1 LKHKHIPGLLNVF
14 EVNEPKEIQSLA
26 NSDLVDRRFD
36 TGTCP
41 LNWLLVKR
49 TLSVF
54 SFRGHRFPTMEP
66 RQCPARAKAQDELW
80 RRLNAQVEAVKAGPI
95 ALADLADWV
104 RGRGSDADI
113 GILAQH
119 LVGRLFRDDFKA
131 TPESWRAAIVLAS
144 APRSSNPLKLGWWF
158 VTGRVRRA
166 KRLLAGLVNDDLSAV
181 NGIGIAVHN
190 LVKGLRQMR
199 SLHADTATRSGLA
212 PATAAELCLRA
223 PVSLYRQA
231 IAPGKLGDRIF
242 SKGALFSLNIES
254 ARQLRDGRSV
264 VFLENSWSRCP
275 AASWVPAML
284 EGVWRRASSPPAP
297 PDNGR

>member
-14 EVNEPKEIQSLA
+14 EVNDPEEIQSLA
-26 NSDLVDRRFD
+26 NSDLVDRSFD

-41 LNWLLVKR
+41 LNWLLLRR

-54 SFRGHRFPTMEP
+54 TFRGLRFPTMEP
-66 RQCPARAKAQDELW
+66 RQCPSRANAQDELW
-80 RRLNAQVEAVKAGPI
+80 RRLNAQVEAVRAGPVE
-95 ALADLADWV
+95 LADLADWV
-104 RGRGSDADI
+104 RGSGSDADI

-119 LVGRLFRDDFKA
+119 LLGRLFRDDFKA
-131 TPESWRAAIVLAS
+131 TPESWRAAILLAS

-158 VTGRVRRA
+158 VTGKVKRA

-181 NGIGIAVHN
+181 NAIGIAVHN

-199 SLHADTATRSGLA
+199 LLYGDTATRSAL
-212 PATAAELCLRA
+212 PPPTAAELCLRG

-242 SKGALFSLNIES
+242 SKGSLFFLNIES

-264 VFLENSWSRCP
+264 VFMENSWSRCP

-284 EGVWRRASSPPAP
+284 EGVWRRASSTQAP
-297 PDNGR
+297 PPDCV